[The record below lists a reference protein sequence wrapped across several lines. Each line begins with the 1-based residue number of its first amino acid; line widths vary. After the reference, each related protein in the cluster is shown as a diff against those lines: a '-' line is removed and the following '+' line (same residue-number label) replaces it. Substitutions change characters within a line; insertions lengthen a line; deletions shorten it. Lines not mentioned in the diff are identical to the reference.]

1 MTTLKMKELDKILL
15 GHNPLFGVDHLSQEQ
30 GNAKDQKFG
39 NKSALAEIIRYAHSK
54 GVKAMMMSTHPR
66 AQVILDIVAN
76 DPVLKDDFTIYPL
89 LPYVVKYVRQSN
101 EKGMFNVLKDLLG
114 QAGAGSSLS
123 MLMTGLSSLVGGN
136 LYKTIKILI
145 DIEMLP
151 FKNHKL
157 GAVFMHDGL
166 VDLAMGLG
174 CDEAFD
180 VFRDHI
186 EKKYDVPGGLITKNV
201 PMLVDRLEARGWD
214 EYLIMAA
221 FNKTGFYMNP
231 DLESTEQTLK
241 RPGMNLI
248 PMSTLA
254 AGAIPPKEAFEYIG
268 QFPEIKSVVVGMS
281 KKSHID
287 QTVDLINQNIH

>member
-1 MTTLKMKELDKILL
+1 MKKLDKILL
-15 GHNPLFGVDHLSQEQ
+15 GHNPLFGVDHLSQAQ
-30 GNAKDQKFG
+30 GNAKDQKFE
-39 NKSALAEIIRYAHSK
+39 NKSALTEILRYAHSK

-66 AQVILDIVAN
+66 AQVILDIIEK

-89 LPYVVKYVRQSN
+89 LPYVIKYVRQSN

-114 QAGAGSSLS
+114 QAGTGGSLS
-123 MLMTGLSSLVGGN
+123 MFMNGLSSLVGGN

-157 GAVFMHDGL
+157 GAIFMHDGL
-166 VDLAMGLG
+166 VDLALGLG

-186 EKKYDVPGGLITKNV
+186 DKKYDVPGGLISKNV
-201 PMLVDRLEARGWD
+201 PMLVDRLEGRGWD

-221 FNKTGFYMNP
+221 FNKSGFYINP
-231 DLESTEQTLK
+231 SLEETEKTLK
-241 RPGMNLI
+241 KPGMNFI

-287 QTVDLINQNIH
+287 QTVNLINQNIK